1 MKSEVIEIRG
11 TKAIGI
17 AKEIKMSEGQF
28 ECPKFWHEFTE
39 RFIMTMREDV
49 PLTPQQEAIQKNM
62 IGEFGLCICD
72 MKKDTFQYVIAGKYA
87 GGDVPEEFSLYELPE
102 GRWLKFTFEGGMEGF
117 HRQYTEVYSKFLPEH
132 PEYEVRMDYNA
143 EWYEGMD
150 MNAPDYRCGLMLP
163 LK

>member
-49 PLTPQQEAIQKNM
+49 SLTPQQEAIQKNM

-72 MKKDTFQYVIAGKYA
+72 MKKGLIAKS
-87 GGDVPEEFSLYELPE
+87 PCEI
-102 GRWLKFTFEGGMEGF
+102 
-117 HRQYTEVYSKFLPEH
+117 
-132 PEYEVRMDYNA
+132 
-143 EWYEGMD
+143 
-150 MNAPDYRCGLMLP
+150 C
-163 LK
+163 